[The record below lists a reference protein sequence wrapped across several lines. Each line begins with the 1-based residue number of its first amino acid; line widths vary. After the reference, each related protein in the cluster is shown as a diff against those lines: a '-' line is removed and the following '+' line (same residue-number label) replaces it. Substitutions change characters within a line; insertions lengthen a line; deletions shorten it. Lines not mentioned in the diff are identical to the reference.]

1 MEEGL
6 PHPPPCLPQP
16 PLNSLTPL
24 PDDDAVRSS
33 LWKRS
38 RVRPSIPVQ
47 GRCEHLSGNKAMQS
61 THACEEGRAVGLRD
75 MDGWGC
81 R

>member
-1 MEEGL
+1 MTGTVVKSGVKQFGLKGCALVLAMQVRGGGEG
-6 PHPPPCLPQP
+6 
-16 PLNSLTPL
+16 
-24 PDDDAVRSS
+24 A
-33 LWKRS
+33 
-38 RVRPSIPVQ
+38 RPSIPVQ